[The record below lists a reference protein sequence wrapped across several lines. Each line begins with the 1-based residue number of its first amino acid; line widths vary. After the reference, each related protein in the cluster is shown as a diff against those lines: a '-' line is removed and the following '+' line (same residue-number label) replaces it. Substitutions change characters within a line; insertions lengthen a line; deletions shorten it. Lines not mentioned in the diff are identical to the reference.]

1 MAALGQQRKLGRRR
15 VPGGPEGFSDEDS
28 GFFRTERDAS
38 VSQEPIELWFQ
49 QHLGELGGK
58 GTGPALGRG
67 FKRNDPQ
74 ECLLF
79 SPNDFK

>member
-1 MAALGQQRKLGRRR
+1 MR
-15 VPGGPEGFSDEDS
+15 GFDNPDEL
-28 GFFRTERDAS
+28 
-38 VSQEPIELWFQ
+38 ELWFQ